1 MGVRYRA
8 LHSSTKFS
16 VLSWL
21 YGQFSSVIS
30 SASCAE
36 REREREREGEYI
48 RGVGEEQM
56 ASIDTVSKQQ

>member
-1 MGVRYRA
+1 MAVW
-8 LHSSTKFS
+8 T
-16 VLSWL
+16 VL
-21 YGQFSSVIS
+21 IS
-30 SASCAE
+30 HIIRVLC